1 MKSMVEYYRFSLKIK
16 MSKEERGRGVWMSVI
31 AVLSRILELLFDDN
45 RSRDTKQGFINRF
58 LENVQ
63 EEIISLRKHFVH

>member
-1 MKSMVEYYRFSLKIK
+1 
-16 MSKEERGRGVWMSVI
+16 MSVI
-31 AVLSRILELLFDDN
+31 AVLSRILELLFNDI